1 MLDSQNSE
9 DQEALPTPMNS
20 RWHVFSIR
28 KRSTGEWAAW
38 AVWLIILIILFEY
51 AVSSFYE
58 EEPQAGVLAAALCGS
73 ILLAGIIIEAIKSI
87 ETRKDF
93 DNLPRYEDD

>member
-1 MLDSQNSE
+1 MVDSPNSE
-9 DQEALPTPMNS
+9 DQKALPMPSNS

-51 AVSSFYE
+51 AVSSFHE
-58 EEPQAGVLAAALCGS
+58 KEPQAGVLAAALFGS
-73 ILLAGIIIEAIKSI
+73 MLLAGIIIEAIKSI
-87 ETRKDF
+87 ETRRDF
-93 DNLPRYEDD
+93 DDLPREEGH